1 MSWTK
6 DDLYELDLK
15 KKLEKELNKNT
26 TIFIQES
33 DFLTWKKTWKKVNK
47 NTTIFI
53 QESDF

>member
-1 MSWTK
+1 M
-6 DDLYELDLK
+6 
-15 KKLEKELNKNT
+15 NKNT